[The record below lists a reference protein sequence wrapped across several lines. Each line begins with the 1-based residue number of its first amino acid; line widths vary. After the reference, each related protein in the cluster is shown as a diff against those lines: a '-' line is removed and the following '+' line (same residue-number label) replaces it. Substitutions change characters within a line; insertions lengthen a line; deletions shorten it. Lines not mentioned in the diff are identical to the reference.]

1 MFTMPRI
8 SIWMNRKNTIPGDSV
23 MLQHMAAMV
32 GELHRPMTAQIAR
45 IRRYLRYLCGLV
57 LLLRMRRLLHTRL
70 TKFVSIDLEKVELYG
85 LVQLSRKSME
95 FDPKSVAS
103 MVTTVSSELGR
114 TQLTN

>member
-1 MFTMPRI
+1 MFAMPSI
-8 SIWMNRKNTIPGDSV
+8 SVLINRRNTIPGDSV

-45 IRRYLRYLCGLV
+45 IRRYLRHLCCLV
-57 LLLRMRRLLHTRL
+57 LLRIRRLLHTRH
-70 TKFVSIDLEKVELYG
+70 TKFVSIDFSRKVELYG

-103 MVTTVSSELGR
+103 MVTTVFSKLGR
-114 TQLTN
+114 T